1 MINKIDHLGIAVHS
15 LDETVKYYEEA
26 LGLTCEHREEV
37 ESQKVRV
44 AFFNV
49 GGTHIELLEPTSP
62 ESPIA
67 KFLEKNPNGGI
78 HHVAYATDDIMGQ
91 LAKAKDAGVRL
102 LNETP
107 MPGAH
112 GKQVAFLHPKSTFG
126 VLTEFCS
133 CNCNCNH

>member
-26 LGLTCEHREEV
+26 LGLKCEHREEV

-62 ESPIA
+62 ESAIA
-67 KFLEKNPNGGI
+67 KYLEKNPNGGI
-78 HHVAYATDDIMGQ
+78 HHVAYATNDIMGQ
-91 LAKAKDAGVRL
+91 LAAAKNAGVRL

-126 VLTEFCS
+126 VLTEFCTETS
-133 CNCNCNH
+133 NH